1 LAHADRRALTGVP
14 PAWPGRAGSAKLEAA
29 PQRDRTM
36 AATGSAAPLASPM
49 ASIGVPRE
57 IKRDEQRVALT
68 PDGARELVSQ
78 GMEVRIETGAGLGAG
93 IRDEDYAA
101 VGARLTSRDEAWAAH
116 LVVKVKEPQP
126 EEFGFLR
133 PDLVLFTYLHLAA
146 YPDVGR
152 ALLDMGTTAVAYE
165 TVQLDDGSLPLL
177 APMSEIA
184 GRLAAQVGA
193 YLLEKPHGGRGVL
206 MGGCTGVRPAR
217 VVVLG
222 AGTVGWNAA
231 RIAAAMDAEVFLLDR
246 SPQRLRQLESDRR
259 GRLVSLVSSRGLIE
273 RLVPGA
279 DLVIGAVLTPGGRA
293 PTLVDEPLVQQMKT
307 GSVIVDVAID
317 QGGCIAT
324 SRETTHTEPTFAVHD
339 VQHYAVGNMP
349 GAVPFTST
357 EALVSVT
364 LPYILVMAGRGLG
377 EAITE
382 RPELVSGLNTV
393 AGSVCHPGVAKALG
407 VAPRHPMACLR

>member
-1 LAHADRRALTGVP
+1 
-14 PAWPGRAGSAKLEAA
+14 
-29 PQRDRTM
+29 M
-36 AATGSAAPLASPM
+36 AATPARNAAPMQDAMASASPTSAPM
-49 ASIGVPRE
+49 ASIGVPSE

-68 PDGARELVSQ
+68 PDGVRELITQ
-78 GMEVRIETGAGLGAG
+78 GMEVRVQAGAGLGAG
-93 IRDEDYAA
+93 IRDDDFAA
-101 VGARLTSRDEAWAAH
+101 AGARIVNREEAWAAH

-146 YPDVGR
+146 YPEVGR
-152 ALLDMGTTAVAYE
+152 ALLEAGTTAVAYE
-165 TVQLDDGSLPLL
+165 TVQLEDGSLPLL

-193 YLLEKPHGGRGVL
+193 HLLEKPHGGRGIL

-222 AGTVGWNAA
+222 AGSVGWNAA

-246 SPQRLRQLESDRR
+246 SPQRLRQLEADRR
-259 GRLVSLVSSRGLIE
+259 GRLVSLVSSSSLIE
-273 RLVPGA
+273 RLVPSA

-293 PTLVDEPLVQQMKT
+293 PTLVQETLVQQMKP

-324 SRETTHTEPTFAVHD
+324 SRETTHTDPVHTLHG

-364 LPYILVMAGRGLG
+364 LPYILVMAGRGLT
-377 EAITE
+377 EAVTD
-382 RPELVSGLNTV
+382 RPELLSGLNTV
-393 AGSVCHPGVAKALG
+393 AGAVCHPGVARALG
-407 VAPRHPMACLR
+407 LAPRHPMACLR

>member
-1 LAHADRRALTGVP
+1 
-14 PAWPGRAGSAKLEAA
+14 
-29 PQRDRTM
+29 M
-36 AATGSAAPLASPM
+36 AI
-49 ASIGVPRE
+49 ASITSIGIPRE

-68 PDGARELVSQ
+68 PDGVRELVNH
-78 GMEVRIETGAGLGAG
+78 GFEVHIESGAGTGAGIG
-93 IRDEDYAA
+93 DAA
-101 VGARLTSRDEAWAAH
+101 FASAGARIVDREEAWAAH

-126 EEFGFLR
+126 EEFPLLR

-146 YPDVGR
+146 YPTVGR
-152 ALLDMGTTAVAYE
+152 ALLAAGTTAIAYE

-193 YLLEKPHGGRGVL
+193 HLLERPHGGRGLL

-222 AGTVGWNAA
+222 AGSVGWNAA
-231 RIAAAMDAEVFLLDR
+231 RIAAAMDAEVVLLDHSPER
-246 SPQRLRQLESDRR
+246 LRRLEPQRQ
-259 GRLVSLVSSRGLIE
+259 GRLVSLVSSRGLLE
-273 RLVPGA
+273 RLVPSA
-279 DLVIGAVLTPGGRA
+279 DLLIGAVLLPGDRA
-293 PTLVDEPLVQQMKT
+293 PTLVEEALVAQMQP
-307 GSVIVDVAID
+307 GAVIIDVAID

-324 SRETTHTEPTFAVHD
+324 SRETTHTDPVVCIHG

-364 LPYILVMAGRGLG
+364 LPYILAIAGRGLV
-377 EAITE
+377 EAVTD
-382 RPELVSGLNTV
+382 RPELVSGLNTIDG
-393 AGSVCHPGVAKALG
+393 AVCHPGVAKALG
-407 VAPRHPMACLR
+407 LPNRHPMACLH

>member
-1 LAHADRRALTGVP
+1 
-14 PAWPGRAGSAKLEAA
+14 
-29 PQRDRTM
+29 M
-36 AATGSAAPLASPM
+36 AATPARNAAPMQDAMASASPTSAPM
-49 ASIGVPRE
+49 ASIGVPSE

-68 PDGARELVSQ
+68 PDGVRELITQ
-78 GMEVRIETGAGLGAG
+78 GMEVRVQTGAGLGAG
-93 IRDEDYAA
+93 IRDDDFAA
-101 VGARLTSRDEAWAAH
+101 AGARIVNREEAWAAH

-146 YPDVGR
+146 YPAVGE
-152 ALLDMGTTAVAYE
+152 ALLQAGTTSIAYE
-165 TVQLDDGSLPLL
+165 TVQLADGSLPLL

-193 YLLEKPHGGRGVL
+193 HLLEQPHGGRGVL
-206 MGGCTGVRPAR
+206 IGGCTGVRPAR

-222 AGTVGWNAA
+222 AGSVGWNAA
-231 RIAAAMDAEVFLLDR
+231 RLAAAMDAEVFLLDL
-246 SPQRLRQLESDRR
+246 SPERLRRLESQRQ
-259 GRLVSLVSSRGLIE
+259 GRLVSLVSSRGLLE
-273 RLVPGA
+273 QLVPSA
-279 DLVIGAVLTPGGRA
+279 DLLIGAVLLPGDRA
-293 PTLVDEPLVQQMKT
+293 PTLVEEELVSRMQP

-324 SRETTHTEPTFAVHD
+324 SRETTHTDPVVTIHG

-364 LPYILVMAGRGLG
+364 LPYVLAVAGRGLV
-377 EAITE
+377 EAVTE

-393 AGSVCHPGVAKALG
+393 GGAVCHPGVAKALG
-407 VAPRHPMACLR
+407 VPTRHPMACLH

>member
-1 LAHADRRALTGVP
+1 
-14 PAWPGRAGSAKLEAA
+14 
-29 PQRDRTM
+29 M

-146 YPDVGR
+146 YPEVGR

-324 SRETTHTEPTFAVHD
+324 SRETTHTEPTFAVHG

-364 LPYILVMAGRGLG
+364 LPYILVMAGRGLS

>member
-1 LAHADRRALTGVP
+1 MAAP
-14 PAWPGRAGSAKLEAA
+14 GSA
-29 PQRDRTM
+29 PT
-36 AATGSAAPLASPM
+36 LARAM

-78 GMEVRIETGAGLGAG
+78 GMEVRIESGAGLGAG
-93 IRDEDYAA
+93 IGDDDYAA
-101 VGARLTSRDEAWAAH
+101 VGARVVGRDDAWGAH

-126 EEFGFLR
+126 EEFAYLR
-133 PDLVLFTYLHLAA
+133 PDQVLFTYLHLAA
-146 YPDVGR
+146 YTEVGR
-152 ALLDMGTTAVAYE
+152 ALLEAGTTAVAYE

-184 GRLAAQVGA
+184 GRLATQVGA
-193 YLLEKPHGGRGVL
+193 YLLERPHGGRGIL
-206 MGGCTGVRPAR
+206 IGGCTGVRPAR

-222 AGTVGWNAA
+222 AGSVGWNAA

-246 SPQRLRQLESDRR
+246 SPQRLRQLEADRR
-259 GRLVSLVSSRGLIE
+259 GRLVSLVSSSSLIE

-293 PTLVDEPLVQQMKT
+293 PTLVSEALVQQMKP
-307 GSVIVDVAID
+307 GSVVVDVAID

-324 SRETTHTEPTFAVHD
+324 SRETTHTEPTFTMHG

-357 EALVSVT
+357 EALMSVT
-364 LPYILVMAGRGLG
+364 LPYILVMAGRGLT
-377 EAITE
+377 EAFTD
-382 RPELVSGLNTV
+382 RPELVSGLNTIGG
-393 AGSVCHPGVAKALG
+393 AVCHPGVAKALG
-407 VAPRHPMACLR
+407 VQPRHPMACLR

>member
-1 LAHADRRALTGVP
+1 
-14 PAWPGRAGSAKLEAA
+14 
-29 PQRDRTM
+29 M
-36 AATGSAAPLASPM
+36 AAQASPHQLTAPM
-49 ASIGVPRE
+49 ASIGVPTE
-57 IKRDEQRVALT
+57 IKRDERRVALT
-68 PDGARELVSQ
+68 PDGVRELVTQ
-78 GMEVRIETGAGLGAG
+78 GMEVRVQEGAGLGAG
-93 IRDEDYAA
+93 IGDDAFAA
-101 VGARLTSRDEAWAAH
+101 AGARLVSREDAWAAH

-126 EEFGFLR
+126 EEFPYLR
-133 PDLVLFTYLHLAA
+133 SDLVLFTYLHLAA

-152 ALLDMGTTAVAYE
+152 ALLEAGTTAVAYE
-165 TVQLDDGSLPLL
+165 TVQLEDTSLPLL

-193 YLLEKPHGGRGVL
+193 HLLEKPHGGRGIL

-246 SPQRLRQLESDRR
+246 SPQRLRQLEADRR
-259 GRLVSLVSSRGLIE
+259 GRLFNLVSSRSLVE

-293 PTLVDEPLVQQMKT
+293 PTLVEEELVRQMKP

-324 SRETTHTEPTFAVHD
+324 SRETTHTDPVQSIHG

-364 LPYILVMAGRGLG
+364 LPYILVMAGRGLA
-377 EAITE
+377 EAVTD
-382 RPELVSGLNTV
+382 RPELLSGLNTV
-393 AGSVCHPGVAKALG
+393 DGSVCHPGVARALG
-407 VAPRHPMACLR
+407 LAPRHPMACLR

>member
-1 LAHADRRALTGVP
+1 M
-14 PAWPGRAGSAKLEAA
+14 AA
-29 PQRDRTM
+29 P
-36 AATGSAAPLASPM
+36 GSAAPLASPM

-78 GMEVRIETGAGLGAG
+78 GIEVRIEAGAGLGAG
-93 IRDEDYAA
+93 IADDDYAA
-101 VGARLTSRDEAWAAH
+101 VGARLVSRQEAWAAH

-126 EEFGFLR
+126 EEFDYLR

-146 YPDVGR
+146 YPDVGQ
-152 ALLDMGTTAVAYE
+152 ALLEAGTTAVAYE

-184 GRLAAQVGA
+184 GRLATQVGA
-193 YLLEKPHGGRGVL
+193 YLLEQPHGGRGVL
-206 MGGCTGVRPAR
+206 IGGCTGVRPAR

-222 AGTVGWNAA
+222 AGSVGWNAA

-246 SPQRLRQLESDRR
+246 SPQRLRQLEADRR

-273 RLVPGA
+273 RLIPGA

-293 PTLVDEPLVQQMKT
+293 PTLVSDELVQHMKP

-324 SRETTHTEPTFAVHD
+324 SRETTHTEPTFEVHG

-357 EALVSVT
+357 EALMSVT
-364 LPYILVMAGRGLG
+364 LPYILVMAGRGLS
-377 EAITE
+377 EAITD
-382 RPELVSGLNTV
+382 RPELVSGLNTIG
-393 AGSVCHPGVAKALG
+393 GSVCHPGVAKALG

>member
-1 LAHADRRALTGVP
+1 MTS
-14 PAWPGRAGSAKLEAA
+14 PGSTA
-29 PQRDRTM
+29 PI
-36 AATGSAAPLASPM
+36 
-49 ASIGVPRE
+49 ASIGVPTE

-68 PDGARELVSQ
+68 PDGVRELVSH
-78 GMEVRIETGAGLGAG
+78 GLEVRVQSGAGNGAG
-93 IRDEDYAA
+93 IDDSSYAEA
-101 VGARLTSRDEAWAAH
+101 GAQLVNQEEAWAAH
-116 LVVKVKEPQP
+116 LVVKVKEPQA
-126 EEFGFLR
+126 EEFRFLR
-133 PDLVLFTYLHLAA
+133 GDLVLFTYLHLAA

-152 ALLDMGTTAVAYE
+152 ALLDAGTTGVAYE
-165 TVQLDDGSLPLL
+165 TVQLDNGNLPLL

-193 YLLEKPHGGRGVL
+193 HLLEKPHGGRGVL
-206 MGGCTGVRPAR
+206 IGGCTGVRPAR

-231 RIAAAMDAEVFLLDR
+231 RLAAAMDAEVFLLDH
-246 SPQRLRQLESDRR
+246 SPQRLRSLESDRS

-273 RLVPGA
+273 RMVPGA
-279 DLVIGAVLTPGGRA
+279 DLLIGAVLTPGGRA
-293 PTLVDEPLVQQMKT
+293 PTLVDEDLVRRMKP

-324 SRETTHTEPTFAVHD
+324 SRETTHTDPVVTIHG

-364 LPYILVMAGRGLG
+364 LPYIVGIAGRGLV
-377 EAITE
+377 EAVTE
-382 RPELVSGLNTV
+382 RPELLSGLNTV
-393 AGSVCHPGVAKALG
+393 DGAVCHPGVAKALG
-407 VAPRHPMACLR
+407 VPTRHPMACLR